1 MIRLLASFLV
11 AAGLLAAPAAA
22 QINGSASGW
31 SNAPVNAS
39 ETEYWSMMG
48 QMGNCLAEQKG
59 EEARAF
65 VGSVIDSAEEDAAF
79 EALFHRS
86 RNGCLGNFVNAG
98 MLRPHVRGLV
108 AEGLF
113 ENLPDEVIDNF
124 ISAPPAAP
132 ESIVTLHDFARCYVV
147 AHPAEAR
154 QLLRETRVATRG
166 ELEFIRAIAP
176 DFGDCLPQDREV
188 QLQATSVRMAIAE
201 AAYRAA
207 TGNPAPTIQGRN

>member
-1 MIRLLASFLV
+1 MRALLPSL
-11 AAGLLAAPAAA
+11 AALALAAPAAA

-31 SNAPVNAS
+31 SSAPVNAS

-48 QMGNCLAEQKG
+48 QMGTCLAERKG
-59 EEARAF
+59 EAARAF
-65 VGSVIDSAEEDAAF
+65 VETAIDSAEEDAAF

-86 RNGCLGNFVNAG
+86 RNGCMGNFVQAG
-98 MLRPHVRGLV
+98 MLRAHVRGLV

-113 ENLPDEVIDNF
+113 ESLPDEVINAF
-124 ISAPPAAP
+124 VAAPPAP
-132 ESIVTLHDFARCYVV
+132 PQTIDTLHDFARCYVV

-166 ELEFIRAIAP
+166 ELEFIRAMAP
-176 DFGDCLPQDREV
+176 DFADCLPQDREV
-188 QLQATSVRMAIAE
+188 RLQATSVRMAIAE

-207 TGNPAPTIQGRN
+207 TGSPAPTIQGRN

>member
-1 MIRLLASFLV
+1 MKNALALV
-11 AAGLLAAPAAA
+11 LSMVIASPAVA

-31 SNAPVNAS
+31 SSAPVSAS

-48 QMGNCLAEQKG
+48 QMGTCLAEQKSD
-59 EEARAF
+59 EARAF
-65 VGSVIDSAEEDAAF
+65 IGSDIDSSEEDTAF

-86 RNGCLGNFVNAG
+86 RNNCLGNFVNAG
-98 MLRPHVRGLV
+98 MLRAHVRGLV

-113 ENLPDEVIDNF
+113 ENLPDETVEAF
-124 ISAPPAAP
+124 IAAPPAAP
-132 ESIVTLHDFARCYVV
+132 ESIATLHDFARCYVL

-166 ELEFIRAIAP
+166 EIEFIRAIAP

-201 AAYRAA
+201 AVYRAA
-207 TGNPAPTIQGRN
+207 TGSPAPTIQGRN